1 MSRRG
6 SSFFGRES
14 PAGAAARAA
23 QDGAVAAFLDLDTR
37 QRYVSEAVDAIGA
50 LRDTGSYA
58 AALTGRGGLESAWDA
73 IEQRCFAASSH
84 YLAVAQQY
92 PPESAGSHSQ
102 QAATA
107 YGQVHLEL
115 AQAAGEIDAFYQ
127 ANRQALDHANQAVA
141 ATPAVARAA
150 RELAAGALERALG
163 DAAVAGYPSVVR
175 AQQDLD
181 QACATLD
188 RASSVADTRRAAE
201 EVTAKAHALD
211 GAVKAAGGAGQAART
226 ALSSVRT
233 RIDALNTRTGRLA
246 ETNSALL
253 REFSA
258 ASSRDL
264 SANIGL
270 ARQHLAEGE
279 QDWQAARD
287 LLGRGDAEQA
297 LARLHDARNHLAE
310 SETAA
315 RALTDRLDALREVK
329 ADPEGAVKKVRFK
342 IRDAQRLVVDRG
354 LIPEWGS
361 VLDSQ
366 MARLDRAVDG
376 LTGVHP
382 DYWSYLSEL
391 GAITAFV
398 SGVVDRVRGQVSGR

>member
-6 SSFFGRES
+6 PSFFGRES
-14 PAGAAARAA
+14 PTSAAARAA

-37 QRYVSEAVDAIGA
+37 QRYVSEAIDALGA
-50 LRDTGSYA
+50 LRETGSYA
-58 AALTGRGGLESAWDA
+58 AALTGRGGVEAAWDA

-92 PPESAGSHSQ
+92 PPESAASSSQ

-127 ANRQALDHANQAVA
+127 AHRQTLDHANQAVA
-141 ATPAVARAA
+141 ATPAIARAA
-150 RELAAGALERALG
+150 REVAAASLEKALA
-163 DAAVAGYPSVVR
+163 DTSVAGYPSVQR
-175 AQQDLD
+175 AQHDLD
-181 QACATLD
+181 QACAVLD
-188 RASSVADTRRAAE
+188 RASAVADVRHAAE
-201 EVTAKAHALD
+201 AVTAKAHALD
-211 GAVKAAGGAGQAART
+211 AAVTAAGGAGDAART

-233 RIDALNTRTGRLA
+233 RIDALATRTDRLA

-264 SANIGL
+264 STNIGQ

-279 QDWQAARD
+279 QDWQEARD
-287 LLGRGDAEQA
+287 LLAAGDAEQA
-297 LARLHDARNHLAE
+297 LERLHSARQHLAE
-310 SETAA
+310 SDTAGK
-315 RALTDRLDALREVK
+315 ALTDRLAALRQVK
-329 ADPEGAVKKVRFK
+329 ADPQGAVAQVRFK

-366 MARLDRAVDG
+366 MTRLERAVEG

-382 DYWSYLSEL
+382 DYWAYLSEL
-391 GAITAFV
+391 GAITSFV
-398 SGVVDRVRGQVSGR
+398 GGVVDRVRNQVSGH